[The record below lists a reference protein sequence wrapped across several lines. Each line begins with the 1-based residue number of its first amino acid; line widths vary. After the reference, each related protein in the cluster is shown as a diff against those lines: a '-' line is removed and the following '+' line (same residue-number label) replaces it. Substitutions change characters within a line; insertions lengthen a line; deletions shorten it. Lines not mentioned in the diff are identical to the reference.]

1 MSLTIALK
9 AVDGLVL
16 AADTRV
22 TEGYTLQ
29 GPKIRD
35 DSVKFTQMGEN
46 FGILTYGLSDIG
58 NAAIVSLK
66 EELESNSKGDTS
78 LSFILERGTNV
89 FNAKSTD
96 WARTNPE
103 IKRRDKDT
111 GFIIGGYDRE
121 DKDFKI
127 FNFQSPDFSLKMVKS
142 GCLLAGQW
150 HIGKFFT
157 TRLYRRDMSLD
168 TVRDMAVFL
177 LTATMTAEKTVGGS
191 IRLATVTAA
200 KGFQWASEA
209 EINSA
214 VKRSEVFSRFF
225 QEQLYLSLV
234 QVEKHPE
241 SGAHKGA

>member
-16 AADTRV
+16 AADSRV

-35 DSVKFTQMGEN
+35 DSVKFIQMGEN

-66 EELESNSKGDTS
+66 EEIESNSKGDTS

-89 FNAKSTD
+89 FDAKSTD
-96 WARTNPE
+96 WARTNPG

-127 FNFQSPDFSLKMVKS
+127 FNFQSPDFSPKMVES

-150 HIGKFFT
+150 HIAKFFT
-157 TRLYRRDMSLD
+157 GRLYTGRGMPIEKARDL
-168 TVRDMAVFL
+168 AVFL
-177 LTATMTAEKTVGGS
+177 LNATMAVEKTVGGT
-191 IRLATVTAA
+191 IRVATITEPN
-200 KGFQWASEA
+200 GFQWISEDEVNA
-209 EINSA
+209 VIKKNSA
-214 VKRSEVFSRFF
+214 FSRFF
-225 QEQLYLSLV
+225 QEQLYSSLLRV
-234 QVEKHPE
+234 MD
-241 SGAHKGA
+241 S

>member
-9 AVDGLVL
+9 AVDGLAL
-16 AADTRV
+16 AADSRV

-35 DSVKFTQMGEN
+35 DSVKFIQMGEN

-66 EELESNSKGDTS
+66 EEIESNSKGDTS

-89 FNAKSTD
+89 FDAKSTD
-96 WARTNPE
+96 WARTNPG

-127 FNFQSPDFSLKMVKS
+127 FNFQSPDFSPKMVES

-150 HIGKFFT
+150 HIAKFFT
-157 TRLYRRDMSLD
+157 GRLYTGKGMPIEK
-168 TVRDMAVFL
+168 VRDLAVFL
-177 LTATMTAEKTVGGS
+177 LNATMTAEKTVGGS

-209 EINSA
+209 EINLA
-214 VKRSEVFSRFF
+214 VKRSEVFSKFF

-241 SGAHKGA
+241 SGAH